1 MIFFKTGTYCVF
13 RVSVFKLVHMCVV
26 LLFFYFILFCIV
38 FILRDRIAKSELEKS
53 KLIYFLIQTKIK
65 YIAYLPLRII
75 EIYHHKEFSYKCLF
89 LKNLFKKL

>member
-26 LLFFYFILFCIV
+26 VFFILFCIV

-53 KLIYFLIQTKIK
+53 KLIYFLNQTKIK
-65 YIAYLPLRII
+65 YIAYLHLRII
-75 EIYHHKEFSYKCLF
+75 EIYHHKEFSYKWLF

>member
-26 LLFFYFILFCIV
+26 VFFILFCIV

-75 EIYHHKEFSYKCLF
+75 EIYHHKEFSYKSLF

>member
-26 LLFFYFILFCIV
+26 VFYFILFCIV

-53 KLIYFLIQTKIK
+53 KLIYFLNQTKIK